1 MNKRTMLVLS
11 TTMMSIAT
19 AACAF
24 CMAQTANAAEAS
36 TPAISG
42 VSTAKVT
49 TPPPVVNSDSQET
62 DASGKNAIKSSDFSD
77 SSDKDNVKPEENV
90 KPDSGTNSDTTAESN
105 IDLKSEGNEDSVS
118 PTIFNQALF
127 TSSKPA
133 PKQNPAAQT
142 TELKVSLCWETMNS
156 DNNKAFIKSD
166 SDFGQLNF
174 GSWDFGSTLDSS
186 RQDVK
191 DAFKKIQFQ
200 IKDITDNKVVATT
213 IGTYNPDTAT
223 SATKSL
229 GSYDSSHTYEVS
241 VVNSTVPSPYYV
253 TYNNVSTNEGEA
265 FDPDATYFTWTPSK
279 GSDKK
284 SQNKYFRLNV
294 LEIVY
299 AKDESVADKCF
310 SYEQAKNADGSYR
323 SDGNWNFKYNDDN
336 IFERIRVKDNAIQF
350 PTDENDKPKVPTKA
364 GCEFA
369 GWWFYVARKTNGRPY
384 TSYDRMGD
392 DDGNILKST
401 TVTPVPFNDQ
411 TTTYPY
417 LFAVLRDNKGVN
429 TFGSKLGTQ
438 YCTTNHTFVVFPMWV
453 STVTFINEDKE
464 YAKVKV
470 QEGKSIDSDD
480 LIDQSMPVDPVKDG
494 YKFAGWYTQKDGK
507 GDEFTADTVVNAD
520 TTVYASYASNA
531 PKPPT
536 PAANTMPTLIVQ
548 DKTITE
554 GDPLDLNSLIVSAT
568 DSEDGDLT
576 SKVKLT
582 NNGGFDNTKVGSYKI
597 TFSVTDNGGASATAS
612 ATVTVAKKPVPL
624 TKLNIA
630 PTLTLQDK
638 TITEGD
644 SLDLKTLVVS
654 ATDPE
659 DGDLTSKVK
668 LTDNGGFDNTKVGS
682 YKVTFSVTDSG
693 KASVVKS
700 ATVTVAK
707 KPVQPT
713 PEEPIPD
720 IDWDDI
726 PTPDTTPDTE
736 PAPTPIPT
744 PVPVPQLTP
753 APATPTPEQPEQP
766 EQPVSHTPAHAAKH
780 LPQTGA
786 STASIMAA
794 AIASLFAGLTALS
807 STTKRKRRN

>member
-24 CMAQTANAAEAS
+24 CVAQSANAAEAS
-36 TPAISG
+36 TPTISG

-62 DASGKNAIKSSDFSD
+62 DASGKNAIKSSDSSD

-90 KPDSGTNSDTTAESN
+90 KPDSGTNSDINTESN
-105 IDLKSEGNEDSVS
+105 IDSKYKVDEDSVS

-127 TSSKPA
+127 TSSKPD
-133 PKQNPAAQT
+133 PNSQQKQEK
-142 TELKVSLCWETMNS
+142 TELKVSLCWETMNE
-156 DNNKAFIKSD
+156 DNKNAFIKSD
-166 SDFGQLNF
+166 SDFGKLNF
-174 GSWDFGSTLDSS
+174 KSWDFGSTLDSN

-191 DAFKKIQFQ
+191 DAFAKIEFK
-200 IKDITDNKVVATT
+200 IIDTTDNNKVVATT
-213 IGTYNPDTAT
+213 TGTYDPNTAT
-223 SATKSL
+223 YATKSL
-229 GSYDSSHTYEVS
+229 GSYDSSHTYIVS

-253 TYNNVSTNEGEA
+253 TYNNVSTNEDEA
-265 FDPDATYFTWTPSK
+265 FDPNHATYFTWTPSK

-284 SQNKYFRLNV
+284 SQNKYFRLNA

-299 AKDESVADKCF
+299 AKDEDVAAKCF
-310 SYEQAKNADGSYR
+310 SYTQPQNANKEYQ
-323 SDGNWNFKYNDDN
+323 SDGDWKFTYTKEN
-336 IFERIRVKDNAIQF
+336 IFERIRVRDNAIQF
-350 PTDENDKPKVPTKA
+350 PKTNPKKVGYK
-364 GCEFA
+364 FA
-369 GWWFYVARKTNGRPY
+369 GWQFYVARKATNKRPY
-384 TSYDRMGD
+384 TSYDRMFD
-392 DDGNILKST
+392 DDKKIIDNT
-401 TVTPVPFNDQ
+401 TVDYVPFNEQ
-411 TTTYPY
+411 TTNYPY
-417 LFAVLRDNKGVN
+417 LFAVIRDSKGVN

-438 YCTTNHTFVVFPMWV
+438 YCTTNHTFVVFPKWKKEAGY
-453 STVTFINEDKE
+453 TVTFMNEGTQ
-464 YAKVKV
+464 YAHVKV

-480 LIDQSMPVDPVKDG
+480 LTDQSMPANPSKYGHSFMGWNTKADGLGSAFLASTPVKNDM
-494 YKFAGWYTQKDGK
+494 
-507 GDEFTADTVVNAD
+507 
-520 TTVYASYASNA
+520 TVYAIYTNY
-531 PKPPT
+531 PPT
-536 PAANTMPTLIVQ
+536 LTLQ
-548 DKTITE
+548 NKTITE

-582 NNGGFDNTKVGSYKI
+582 DNGGFDNTKVGSYKV
-597 TFSVTDNGGASATAS
+597 TFSVTDNGGYSVTKS

-644 SLDLKTLVVS
+644 SLDLKTLIVS
-654 ATDPE
+654 AQDPE

-668 LTDNGGFDNTKVGS
+668 LTNNGGFDNTKVGS
-682 YKVTFSVTDSG
+682 YKITFSVTDSG

-707 KPVQPT
+707 KPVQPK

-736 PAPTPIPT
+736 PIPTLTPIPTPT

-753 APATPTPEQPEQP
+753 APVTPTPEQPTQP
-766 EQPVSHTPAHAAKH
+766 TQPVSHTPAHAAKH

-786 STASIMAA
+786 STASILAA
-794 AIASLFAGLTALS
+794 AIASLFAGVTALS
-807 STTKRKRRN
+807 ATTKRKRRN

>member
-1 MNKRTMLVLS
+1 MFLLQKSL
-11 TTMMSIAT
+11 
-19 AACAF
+19 
-24 CMAQTANAAEAS
+24 
-36 TPAISG
+36 
-42 VSTAKVT
+42 
-49 TPPPVVNSDSQET
+49 PPPVVNSDSQET
-62 DASGKNAIKSSDFSD
+62 DASGKNAIKSSDSSD
-77 SSDKDNVKPEENV
+77 SSDKDNVKPET
-90 KPDSGTNSDTTAESN
+90 DSKSNSDTKTEPKLETESSV
-105 IDLKSEGNEDSVS
+105 KSDVKLDTKTKGKEDSVS

-127 TSSKPA
+127 TSGKPD
-133 PKQNPAAQT
+133 PNKPNPQTQT
-142 TELKVSLCWETMNS
+142 TELKVSLCWETMNG
-156 DNNKAFIKSD
+156 DNKNAFITEN

-174 GSWDFGSTLDSS
+174 ENWDFGSTLDSS

-213 IGTYNPDTAT
+213 AGTYDPNTAT
-223 SATKSL
+223 YATKSL
-229 GSYDSSHTYEVS
+229 GSYDSSHTYIVS

-253 TYNNVSTNEGEA
+253 TYNNVSTNEDEA

-284 SQNKYFRLNV
+284 SQNKYFRLNA

-299 AKDESVADKCF
+299 AKDEDVAAKCF
-310 SYEQAKNADGSYR
+310 SYTQPQNANKEYQ
-323 SDGNWNFKYNDDN
+323 SDGDWKFTYTKEN
-336 IFERIRVKDNAIQF
+336 IFERIRVRDNAIQF
-350 PTDENDKPKVPTKA
+350 PKTNPKKVGYK
-364 GCEFA
+364 FV
-369 GWWFYVARKTNGRPY
+369 GWQFYVAKKKNGRPY

-392 DDGNILKST
+392 DDKTIINST
-401 TVTPVPFNDQ
+401 TVDYWPFGTKPFID
-411 TTTYPY
+411 YPY
-417 LFAVLRDNKGVN
+417 LFALIRDNKGVN

-438 YCTTNHTFVVFPMWV
+438 YCSTNHTFVVFPKWEKEAGH
-453 STVTFINEDKE
+453 TVTFMNEGSE

-470 QEGKSIDSDD
+470 QAGESIS
-480 LIDQSMPVDPVKDG
+480 DQSMPAKPSKYGYSFRGWNTQANGLGSAFLASTPVKNDM
-494 YKFAGWYTQKDGK
+494 
-507 GDEFTADTVVNAD
+507 
-520 TTVYASYASNA
+520 TVYAIYTNY
-531 PKPPT
+531 PPT
-536 PAANTMPTLIVQ
+536 LTLQ

-554 GDPLDLNSLIVSAT
+554 GDLLDLNSLIVSAQ

-582 NNGGFDNTKVGSYKI
+582 DNGGFDNTKVGSYKV
-597 TFSVTDNGGASATAS
+597 TFSVTDNGGYSATAS

-638 TITEGD
+638 TITEGNP
-644 SLDLKTLVVS
+644 LDLKTLIVS
-654 ATDPE
+654 AQDPE

-668 LTDNGGFDNTKVGS
+668 LTDNGGFDNSKVGS

-693 KASVVKS
+693 KASITKS

-707 KPVQPT
+707 KPVQPK

-736 PAPTPIPT
+736 PIPTLTPIPTPT

-753 APATPTPEQPEQP
+753 APVTPTPEQPTQP
-766 EQPVSHTPAHAAKH
+766 TQPVSHTPAHAAKH

-786 STASIMAA
+786 SMASILAI
-794 AIASLFAGLTALS
+794 AIASLFAGVASLGATS
-807 STTKRKRRN
+807 KRHRKN